1 MRNYE
6 KFIGETKGI
15 FTLLEIK
22 DHNKGMF
29 KCLVCNKEHEGNMNA
44 WIYGGRKRCGMGK
57 TGHKLYDR
65 YDKMI
70 QRCHNEK
77 HPKYPYYGARGIKVC
92 DRWRE
97 SFHNFLEDM
106 ESSFEKGLQL
116 DRIDNDGNYEPD
128 NCRWVTHSEN
138 MLNRRDFSNN
148 PFGLHG
154 VRKTLYN
161 SYVGRF
167 QKNKVS
173 YSTKSYKT
181 PEKAYEALQQ
191 LKSTL

>member
-15 FTLLEIK
+15 FTLLKIK
-22 DHNKGMF
+22 DHNKGIF
-29 KCLVCNKEHEGNMNA
+29 KCSVCNKEHEGNMNA

-57 TGHKLYDR
+57 TGHKLY
-65 YDKMI
+65 
-70 QRCHNEK
+70 
-77 HPKYPYYGARGIKVC
+77 
-92 DRWRE
+92 
-97 SFHNFLEDM
+97 
-106 ESSFEKGLQL
+106 
-116 DRIDNDGNYEPD
+116 
-128 NCRWVTHSEN
+128 
-138 MLNRRDFSNN
+138 
-148 PFGLHG
+148 
-154 VRKTLYN
+154 N

-181 PEKAYEALQQ
+181 PEEAYEALQQ